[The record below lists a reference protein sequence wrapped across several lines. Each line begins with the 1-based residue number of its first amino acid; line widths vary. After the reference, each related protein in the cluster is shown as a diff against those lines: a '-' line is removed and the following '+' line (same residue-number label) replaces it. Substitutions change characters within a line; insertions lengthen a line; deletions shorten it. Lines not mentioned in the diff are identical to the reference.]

1 MLATGNHLVQTG
13 AVTTGVV
20 IAFLL
25 YLDQFFAPIQQL
37 SQVLDTWQQAA
48 ASTAKIE
55 ELFTI
60 PSGTPPPDH
69 PVDPGRLVGR
79 DPASTTSTSATPT
92 PSATRRSPAST

>member
-1 MLATGNHLVQTG
+1 MQTG

-37 SQVLDTWQQAA
+37 SQVFDTWQQAA

-55 ELFTI
+55 ELFAI
-60 PSGTPPPDH
+60 PSGHARRPTTRSTPATC
-69 PVDPGRLVGR
+69 RAR
-79 DPASTTSTSATPT
+79 SASTTCTSATPT
-92 PSATRRSPAST
+92 RSATRRSTAST